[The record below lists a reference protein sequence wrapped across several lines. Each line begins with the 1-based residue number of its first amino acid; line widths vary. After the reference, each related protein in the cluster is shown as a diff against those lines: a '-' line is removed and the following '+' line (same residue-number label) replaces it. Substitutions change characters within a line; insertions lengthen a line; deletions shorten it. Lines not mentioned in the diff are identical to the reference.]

1 MKLLHMR
8 SYLFV
13 SVLFLVTAL
22 QAEVLLGWHT
32 PGVTL
37 PDTTPDT
44 AAAGVAGTLSG
55 GRDAQATDG
64 STDGTYGTVTIPGS
78 PATANRIRVRDKAGE
93 RVISIVI
100 SNTSGSDVAL
110 GELVFDY
117 DGFANAPL
125 TATINYVSGALAVA
139 NGTQIGSAISLT
151 LNGGLGSTDFP
162 DYAASINSL
171 GDYTLAN
178 GESAT
183 FSITFTGAL
192 ASNSSGAID
201 NVAITE
207 ATTAPPPPAP
217 ETGPVPLIAWHSGS
231 PAADVSTNVVSA
243 VLSID
248 GTGGASGTHGSTD
261 GSYGNYN
268 TNAPVTGGA
277 FGLVE
282 GDAIEITLVNHLAGR
297 LLLED
302 LHLDFNRS
310 DSGAPSH
317 VTVNYASGDLD
328 DAAIT
333 LGSLSN
339 QTVIASDLADF
350 PDLDMELRRKLFDT
364 VLDEGESAVFR
375 IAVSGASGSATSYV
389 DNIAIEASL
398 TNYIGQAPAALPTVS
413 SVRKPNVVVFYADDL
428 GIGDISAS
436 GYSTTKISTPNID
449 ALAAQGMRF
458 TDAHTAFA
466 TCAPSRYG
474 VLAGSM
480 PFRGERFNGTFRL
493 EQTPQFKAGQ
503 KSMGHLFQSAGYRT
517 AHIGKTHL
525 GGELYDGNTNEVVGT
540 NLSSVD
546 WLLGIAKG
554 PTGYLGFDYSF
565 ISHDG
570 VQGPQYIYHE
580 NDFPVTGFAYDT
592 NTLTWTWSSAAS
604 QPSLFLVS
612 NDPGGDG
619 EDYNEI
625 DLDGNGV
632 VSKTLYDT
640 GSQFIHYGYNDFDTT
655 KTGEIYMQAAKNF
668 IDDHVSNHANE
679 PFYLHYASQAVHIP
693 HTPDTT
699 YFDDPVRLQE
709 ETPHL
714 DMVRE
719 MDLQLKMLVEHLEAA
734 GVADDTIIIFT
745 SDNGGLQKS
754 DNESSQLPP
763 FAPVGHIG
771 SGPFR
776 GNKTTPWEGGTM
788 VPFIIRWGD
797 GTPANS
803 VIPPGTICEQVF
815 SQMDLYPTFATLLDR
830 PQAAAQARDGVNVL
844 PYFFGQTATSLRDH
858 LLAAASYQNAY
869 RFSYRLGGWK
879 IITAGP
885 KTYNDADFIN
895 HTVVE
900 MYHMASDPYE
910 TTNLSINPDYA
921 EIKARALASLLDRT
935 LYSTRSTPAL
945 DSDEDGLFD
954 EWETRVAGNLSTYDA
969 SLIGSTVDSDN
980 DGVSDGDEYVMR
992 SNPGVADAL
1001 NGSIVLSALPDNLS
1015 IAWESKS
1022 GRFYDLQKNTNL
1034 VDGAW
1039 DSMGTYPGNGGVRE
1053 VNVPIETDDGFY
1065 RIVVEP

>member
-8 SYLFV
+8 SYLFL

-37 PDTTPDT
+37 PDSTPDT

-55 GRDAQATDG
+55 GSDAQATDG
-64 STDGTYGTVTIPGS
+64 STDGTYGTVSIPGS
-78 PATANRIRVRDKAGE
+78 PTTANRIRVRDKAVE
-93 RVISIVI
+93 RIINIVI
-100 SNTSGSDVAL
+100 SNTSGSDLVL
-110 GELVFDY
+110 GKLVFDY
-117 DGFANAPL
+117 DGYANAPQ
-125 TATINYVSGALAVA
+125 TATIKYVSGDLAVA
-139 NGTQIGSAISLT
+139 NGTQIGNAIPLT

-162 DYAASINSL
+162 DYAASIDSL
-171 GDYTLAN
+171 SDYSLAN

-192 ASNSSGAID
+192 ASTSAGAID
-201 NVAITE
+201 NIAITQ
-207 ATTAPPPPAP
+207 ATTDPPPVT
-217 ETGPVPLIAWHSGS
+217 ETGPAPLIVWHSGS
-231 PAADVSTNVVSA
+231 LSADVFTNVVSA

-248 GTGGASGTHGSTD
+248 GTGGTSGTHGSTD

-277 FGLVE
+277 FGLVD
-282 GDAIEITLVNHLAGR
+282 GDAIEITLVNHMAGR

-302 LHLDFNRS
+302 LHLDFNRR
-310 DSGAPSH
+310 DSSAPNH
-317 VTVNYASGDLD
+317 VTVSYTSGDLD

-339 QTVIASDLADF
+339 QSVIASDLADF
-350 PDLDMELRRKLFDT
+350 RDLDMELRQKLFDT

-375 IAVSGASGSATSYV
+375 IAVSGASGSTTSYV
-389 DNIAIEASL
+389 DHIAIEASL
-398 TNYIGQAPAALPTVS
+398 TNYIGQAPASLPTVS

-480 PFRGERFNGTFRL
+480 PFRGKRFNGTFRL

-525 GGELYDGNTNEVVGT
+525 GGELYNGSGNVVSGM
-540 NLSSVD
+540 NLSTVD
-546 WLLGIAKG
+546 WLLGIANG

-580 NDFPVTGFAYDT
+580 NDFPVTGFAYNT
-592 NTLTWTWSSAAS
+592 NTLTWTWSSATS
-604 QPSLFLVS
+604 QPYVLLQGGSPS
-612 NDPGGDG
+612 NPGTGD
-619 EDYNEI
+619 I
-625 DLDGNGV
+625 DLDPDGNGAL
-632 VSKTLYDT
+632 SEILFDT
-640 GSQFIHYGYNDFDTT
+640 GSQFIYYGYGDFDTT

-668 IDDHVSNHANE
+668 IDDHMANHSSE

-693 HTPDTT
+693 HTPDVD
-699 YFDDPVRLQE
+699 YFDEPVKLQE
-709 ETPHL
+709 PTPHL

-719 MDLQLKMLVEHLEAA
+719 MDLQLKMLIDHLEAA

-745 SDNGGLQKS
+745 SDNGGIRKS
-754 DNESSQLPP
+754 DNENSQLPP

-797 GTPANS
+797 GTPAHS

-830 PQAAAQARDGVNVL
+830 PQAATQARDGYNVL

-858 LLAAASYQNAY
+858 LLAAANYQNAY

-879 IITAGP
+879 VITAGP
-885 KTYNDADFIN
+885 QTYNDADFIN

-910 TTNLSINPDYA
+910 TTDLSADPDYA
-921 EIKARALASLLDRT
+921 EIKARAYASLLDRT

-945 DSDEDGLFD
+945 DSDADGLFD
-954 EWETRVAGNLSTYDA
+954 EWENRVAGNLTSYNA
-969 SLIGSTVDSDN
+969 SLIGSAVDSDN
-980 DGVSDGDEYVMR
+980 DGVSDGDEYVIR
-992 SNPGVADAL
+992 SNPGVADAF

-1039 DSMGTYPGNGGVRE
+1039 NSMGTYPGNGGMHE
-1053 VNVPIETDDGFY
+1053 VDVPIENDDGFY
-1065 RIVVEP
+1065 RTVIEP